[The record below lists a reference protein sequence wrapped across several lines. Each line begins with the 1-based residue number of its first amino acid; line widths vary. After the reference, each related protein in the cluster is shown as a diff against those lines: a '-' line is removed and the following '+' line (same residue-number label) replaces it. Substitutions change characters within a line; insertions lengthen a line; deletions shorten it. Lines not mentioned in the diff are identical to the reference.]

1 MGEKSGSELGYEN
14 TVIIWQQIQLH
25 IHTSVVMLTSKQ
37 VVQVQHFTQLSLE
50 AWMTPEQIAV
60 LNLNVY

>member
-50 AWMTPEQIAV
+50 AWMPPEQIAV